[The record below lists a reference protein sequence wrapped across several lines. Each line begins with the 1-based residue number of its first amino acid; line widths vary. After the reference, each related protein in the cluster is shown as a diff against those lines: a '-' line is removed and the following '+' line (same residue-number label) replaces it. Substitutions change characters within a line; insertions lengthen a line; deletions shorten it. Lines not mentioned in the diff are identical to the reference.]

1 MSGKDTITFKIIIV
15 TNFKAVFL
23 APLTDFLTKGW
34 QNRGGGGGVSVK
46 RGVGVGVGVG
56 AYFFFSKNAVLG
68 WGLDPGRGP
77 DPVFYWH
84 ADAVLRDSFRSL
96 SNNDR
101 DSYEHVT

>member
-34 QNRGGGGGVSVK
+34 QNRGGGGGGVSK
-46 RGVGVGVGVG
+46 TRSRGRGRGQ
-56 AYFFFSKNAVLG
+56 FFFLKNAVLG

-101 DSYEHVT
+101 NSYEHVT